1 VYVNVKNIRQEF
13 SGKTYMEKETDEKK
27 EKRIV
32 NMHVKLRRTLPLSGR
47 RNRLS
52 FGISKL
58 TF

>member
-13 SGKTYMEKETDEKK
+13 SDKTYMEKETDEKK